1 MPQVNLKKSNPDSL
15 GIYIHIPFCKS
26 KCKYCDFLS
35 APSDD
40 ATKSTY
46 VNALLKEIKLYGF
59 RFGKH
64 GINRA
69 ISTIFIGGGT
79 PSILPSIQI
88 CRILDTI
95 QEYFSLKADAEI
107 TIECNPGT
115 LDKIK
120 LTDYKSVGINR
131 LSLGLQTTNE
141 AELKAIGRIHTY
153 QQFLESYNTASL
165 LGFKNINIDLMSA
178 LPYQTINSYKDTLEK
193 ILSLKP
199 SHISSYSLIL
209 EEGTPLYDF
218 INAGNSH
225 LLPDEDTEREMYY
238 LTDEMLSLAGYNR
251 YEISNYSKPG
261 YECRHNLSYWER
273 KDYLGIGL
281 GASSFI
287 NETRYRNI
295 TNLKE
300 YIKLLDNSDF
310 PDSGVNFLHC
320 DITPL
325 SLNDQMEEYMFLGLR
340 KTKGISIS
348 EFKSLFNKDI
358 FDVFH
363 KPLEKY
369 EKLKLL
375 TVNNDTIALTGHGI
389 DVSNTIFSDF
399 LLEE

>member
-310 PDSGVNFLHC
+310 PDSGVNFLQC

-348 EFKSLFNKDI
+348 EFK
-358 FDVFH
+358 
-363 KPLEKY
+363 
-369 EKLKLL
+369 
-375 TVNNDTIALTGHGI
+375 
-389 DVSNTIFSDF
+389 
-399 LLEE
+399 